1 MSTIIKTLVITAL
14 LVAAVLTLRMYGV
27 PPKAQTDQDVTQVYS
42 NNTFSIRTPSGYATD
57 ESYVYQALGP
67 GKDIKGVKFTIP
79 ATLAEGTNLNRDSYL
94 SVEQVPG
101 ADYCAADLFL
111 DLPGRGMAT
120 DGKQLVASST
130 GAAAGNRYEEV
141 VYALPDTKPC
151 VAVRYFIHYGV
162 IENYPEGSVRAFDRA
177 ALLQQFDAIRST
189 LLLTQ

>member
-1 MSTIIKTLVITAL
+1 MNTIIKTLVITVL

-27 PPKAQTDQDVTQVYS
+27 PPKAQIDQDVTQAYS
-42 NNTFSIRTPSGYATD
+42 NNTFSVRTPNGYATD

-79 ATLAEGTNLNRDSYL
+79 ESLAEGTNLSRDSYL
-94 SVEQVPG
+94 SVEQAPD

-130 GAAAGNRYEEV
+130 GAAAGNRYDEV
-141 VYALPDTKPC
+141 VYAIVGTKPC

-162 IENYPEGSVRAFDRA
+162 IENYPEGSVRAFDRE
-177 ALLQQFDAIRST
+177 ALVKEFDAIRST
-189 LLLTQ
+189 LLLAQ